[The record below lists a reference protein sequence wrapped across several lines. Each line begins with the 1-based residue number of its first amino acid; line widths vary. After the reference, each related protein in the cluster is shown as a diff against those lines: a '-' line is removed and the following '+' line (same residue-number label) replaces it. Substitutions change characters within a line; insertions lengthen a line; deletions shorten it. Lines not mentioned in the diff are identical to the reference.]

1 VTFKPTSIL
10 ALCLLL
16 PTVTVAQEKPALENP
31 QQRGSYAIGADIA
44 ANFKRQQ
51 IEVDVPALTAG
62 FAEAWAGKSRLT
74 AEELRAAADEFRKTV
89 MAQADARN
97 KVTAEK
103 NLKDGEAYLAA
114 NAGREGVKTTTSGLQ
129 YKVLKTGSGP
139 SPKAT
144 DTVKVHYHGTL
155 IDGTVFDSSVDR
167 GEPATFQV
175 GGVIRGWV
183 EALQL
188 MHVGDKW
195 QVSVPAKLAYGERSP
210 GGAIG
215 PNSTLIF
222 DVELL
227 GIE

>member
-1 VTFKPTSIL
+1 MNPKLFASFAACTLL
-10 ALCLLL
+10 A
-16 PTVTVAQEKPALENP
+16 TAAAAQEKPPL
-31 QQRGSYAIGADIA
+31 QSTGQRGSYAIGADIA

-62 FAEAWAGKSRLT
+62 FADAWAGKSRLT
-74 AEELRAAADEFRKTV
+74 EEELRQATEEFRKTL
-89 MAQADARN
+89 MTQMEARN
-97 KVTAEK
+97 KVAAEK

-114 NAGREGVKTTTSGLQ
+114 NAAKDGVRTTASGLQ
-129 YKVLKTGSGP
+129 YKVVKGGSGP

-144 DTVKVHYHGTL
+144 DTVRVHYHGTL

-175 GGVIRGWV
+175 DGVIRGWV

-195 QVSVPAKLAYGERSP
+195 QLTIPANLAYGERSP
-210 GGAIG
+210 GNPIG